1 MYSATFGSIGT
12 VGRLQAPT
20 TFAPTTDPC
29 LQDGSPG
36 PPQTAMEL
44 RPVYFSHFLDNTRE
58 ANVRTAYVLEFDPTF
73 VGNNTVH
80 YGDPK
85 NGCMADEESVQIQG
99 VSGDVCTPKC
109 SLLKKCP
116 TDVPTGVTVAPQC
129 ALQDAAT
136 KSKYCAL
143 ICSPSVVIKDQKLAD
158 SACGGT
164 NLSCKPISGV
174 GICTYD
180 D

>member
-1 MYSATFGSIGT
+1 MSAAAPATPRALPASRVVPAVARRPAPRRAPRGSP
-12 VGRLQAPT
+12 APT
-20 TFAPTTDPC
+20 P
-29 LQDGSPG
+29 
-36 PPQTAMEL
+36 
-44 RPVYFSHFLDNTRE
+44 FLNPARLIRFRSIV
-58 ANVRTAYVLEFDPTF
+58 AALVLASSSALVLEFDPTF

-143 ICSPSVVIKDQKLAD
+143 ICKPGAD
-158 SACGGT
+158 DDAQCGGAT
-164 NLSCKPISGV
+164 CQKVQLGL
-174 GICTYD
+174 GICTYAA
-180 D
+180 

>member
-1 MYSATFGSIGT
+1 MSAAAPATPRALPALPRRPRRRAPPRAAPRAPRIHAWNPARRRRFRSI
-12 VGRLQAPT
+12 VAALVLASSS
-20 TFAPTTDPC
+20 A
-29 LQDGSPG
+29 L
-36 PPQTAMEL
+36 
-44 RPVYFSHFLDNTRE
+44 
-58 ANVRTAYVLEFDPTF
+58 VLEFDPTF

-143 ICSPSVVIKDQKLAD
+143 ICKPGAD
-158 SACGGT
+158 DDAQCGGAT
-164 NLSCKPISGV
+164 CEKVQLGL
-174 GICTYD
+174 GICTYAA
-180 D
+180 